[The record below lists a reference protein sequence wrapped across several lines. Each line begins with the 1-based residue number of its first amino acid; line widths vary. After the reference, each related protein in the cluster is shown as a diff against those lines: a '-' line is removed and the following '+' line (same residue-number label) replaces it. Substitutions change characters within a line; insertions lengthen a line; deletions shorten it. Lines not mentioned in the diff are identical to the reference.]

1 MTISLRRHRTCGHC
15 GRDDLGSV
23 EAGFA
28 VVGQD
33 HLCCPHVGGRPR
45 CFELVT
51 RFGHPMGC
59 RCAERLP
66 RAGGRD
72 AAVWS

>member
-1 MTISLRRHRTCGHC
+1 
-15 GRDDLGSV
+15 
-23 EAGFA
+23 
-28 VVGQD
+28 
-33 HLCCPHVGGRPR
+33 
-45 CFELVT
+45 VT